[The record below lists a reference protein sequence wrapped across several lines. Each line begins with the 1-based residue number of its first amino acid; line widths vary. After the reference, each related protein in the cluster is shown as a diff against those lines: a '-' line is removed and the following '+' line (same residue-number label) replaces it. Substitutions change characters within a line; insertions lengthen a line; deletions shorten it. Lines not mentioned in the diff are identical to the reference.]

1 MGTGNNVVTD
11 GWGAYNWMN
20 SHNSGY
26 NRIIHIHGHH
36 DFGYGAESNS
46 HVESVWGDLKQK
58 LHAFYVSVKS
68 DNFILFAKE
77 MEFRKKVSQISHNDI
92 IKKLQFIFN
101 HIASTVNYDLFKK
114 KT

>member
-1 MGTGNNVVTD
+1 M
-11 GWGAYNWMN
+11 A
-20 SHNSGY
+20 
-26 NRIIHIHGHH
+26 I
-36 DFGYGAESNS
+36 
-46 HVESVWGDLKQK
+46 
-58 LHAFYVSVKS
+58 KS

-77 MEFRKKVSQISHNDI
+77 REFRKKVSQISHNDI